1 MKKYF
6 IYLAIGVCLLLI
18 LIGSQSCGHL
28 KLDSKRL
35 SKIQDRNPQ
44 LIAGKCAALYPIKA
58 GIPTIDSSA
67 YLASKITIDSLI
79 DVISAYEDILD
90 NIEPVYKTDTV
101 TKECEPYKVSEKNY
115 ERIIADYKKKVALL
129 AERLADVK
137 PIEISVPYE
146 DSAKIFLLAH
156 RVNDLLTQKDKLS
169 SSKSFW
175 QTFSIW
181 VIIGLVLSV
190 IGNILQFKKVL

>member
-18 LIGSQSCGHL
+18 LIGWQSCSHL

>member
-1 MKKYF
+1 M
-6 IYLAIGVCLLLI
+6 
-18 LIGSQSCGHL
+18 
-28 KLDSKRL
+28 L

-58 GIPTIDSSA
+58 GIPTIDSTA
-67 YLASKITIDSLI
+67 YKASKITIDSLI
-79 DVISAYEDILD
+79 DVISAYD

-156 RVNDLLTQKDKLS
+156 RVNDLLTQKDNLS

-181 VIIGLVLSV
+181 VIIGLTLSV